1 MGIQNI
7 VNSGY
12 RSFLIGR
19 SDGITDLAERTMG
32 DQCHI
37 IGETAWRSHPGY
49 NGWTPHTDQVW
60 ITVPESDFED
70 PKFLLPITV

>member
-1 MGIQNI
+1 
-7 VNSGY
+7 
-12 RSFLIGR
+12 
-19 SDGITDLAERTMG
+19 MG